1 MFFKSRFHYF
11 KRHPNWQRNSQKQV
25 QEKIE
30 IRTRVRFNLCDLLS
44 PLLRT
49 EKKLRSHWHWV
60 LFNANVFKSS
70 KNHCILLQV
79 PLSSSHGRW
88 YGTTLPLEVLQN
100 GHVCPWHRQSRI
112 LRQKWTSLCIRS
124 RGQRSQTS
132 RLRHQVKLSIFWD
145 SLVKLKTNKKQSFTA
160 HCSSIYFPRYRL
172 FFKSLILDFQVLD
185 WMIFMAAVPLYYC
198 SKLWGL
204 WALDILAPYCL
215 AIFQLLSIIHMF
227 LKTLE
232 MRCFH

>member
-1 MFFKSRFHYF
+1 M
-11 KRHPNWQRNSQKQV
+11 
-25 QEKIE
+25 
-30 IRTRVRFNLCDLLS
+30 
-44 PLLRT
+44 
-49 EKKLRSHWHWV
+49 
-60 LFNANVFKSS
+60 
-70 KNHCILLQV
+70 

-88 YGTTLPLEVLQN
+88 YGTTLPFEVLQN

-160 HCSSIYFPRYRL
+160 HCSSIYFPRYWL
-172 FFKSLILDFQVLD
+172 FFMSLILDFQVLD

-227 LKTLE
+227 LKTRNEMFSLGLE
-232 MRCFH
+232 GISEQLDWKMRLKLTPPPSSLNFG